1 VDCLRQTK
9 KPLSILLVE
18 DDTAATAITV
28 RLIAMQFP
36 DALVCSAE
44 NGNAALQLF
53 KEQVPD
59 IVITDI
65 GMPLRD
71 GMDMAREIRKLNAR
85 TRFIVLTAYNEKQF
99 IETFD
104 EIGVDAYLLKPLNLD
119 LLMSAIEKSM
129 AALQPVTDPD

>member
-1 VDCLRQTK
+1 LRQTK